1 MLVEEVLVVD
11 VIFVDNVYYGEMNDP
26 RNKMIFVVVL
36 LRKGLRILK
45 KFNGF
50 EKSINSKI
58 QFFGLTNFR
67 NEGLERSRNDSCKS
81 FST

>member
-11 VIFVDNVYYGEMNDP
+11 VIFVDNVYYGEMNDL
-26 RNKMIFVVVL
+26 RNKMIFVVEL
-36 LRKGLRILK
+36 LREGLRILK

-58 QFFGLTNFR
+58 QFFGLTMA
-67 NEGLERSRNDSCKS
+67 
-81 FST
+81 